1 MAEVIFYF
9 FWCFV
14 MKISIEW
21 LSQYVEINESAED
34 VADILSE
41 LGFPLEGVEEVDGDK
56 VIDIEVTSN
65 RGDCLSYIG
74 VAREIAAV
82 TGRELKMPEVKLAE
96 SDLNADELVDVSV
109 LDDENCA
116 RYTARVISD
125 VKIGQSPE
133 WMVKRLESVGIRSVN
148 NVVDATNYAM
158 LETGQ
163 PPHAFDF
170 DKLAGGKIVVRRG
183 IKGERVVSIDETKCK
198 LDEGMLVIADEN
210 RPIAIAGVMGGLD
223 TEISE
228 STTRILLEDAQF
240 APVCVRTTG
249 RKLGLSSESSF
260 RFERFVDTERIDWAS
275 QRCAQLIVE
284 VAGGKVARGVVDV
297 YPGKKKAATVGM
309 RFSRMNK
316 LLGIEVSK
324 EEVVKIFTNLG
335 LDPVIAGE
343 DMVNITV
350 PSWRHDLVRE
360 VDLIE
365 EVIRSVGYGRIPVE
379 PRLNIEVAQVDGREK
394 AVCRVRSFLN
404 GCGFFE
410 TVNVT
415 FVGHDISEMFGAGCS
430 LSVKDESRRAASKLR
445 SNLTGTLMGVLKSN
459 YNAGN
464 IPCRVFEVANTFK
477 ISEGHSEGTLPIER
491 TQLGLVADCSLR
503 ELRGVVEGVVRGFKS
518 DAAVDIRA
526 CDVCWASSGGEIFA
540 DGAAVGICGVVGG
553 DVKGKLGI
561 EAKELCAGEVDFE
574 ALLAMAGG
582 AVKVKPIPRFP
593 AIVRDLSL
601 IVDEKVQWG
610 DITETV
616 KRKAPGELA
625 GIEFG
630 GIYRGKPIEAG
641 KKSVTVSLCFRDQ
654 DGTLR
659 HEIVDGFEGKIL
671 EELKTSLGGELRMA

>member
-1 MAEVIFYF
+1 
-9 FWCFV
+9 

-21 LSQYVEINESAED
+21 LSQYVEIKETAEE

-41 LGFPLEGVEEVDGDK
+41 LGFPLEGIEDVDGDK

-82 TGRELKMPEVKLAE
+82 KGRKLKIPQVKLST
-96 SDLNADELVDVSV
+96 SDADVNSLVDVSV
-109 LDDENCA
+109 LDEENCA
-116 RYTARVISD
+116 RYTARVINGI
-125 VKIGQSPE
+125 KIGPAPD

-170 DKLAGGKIVVRRG
+170 DKLTGSRIVVRPA
-183 IKGERVVSIDETKCK
+183 IKGEKLVSIDETKCK
-198 LDEGMLVIADEN
+198 LDETVLVIADEN
-210 RPIAIAGVMGGLD
+210 KPIAIAGVMGGLD
-223 TEISE
+223 TEISDT
-228 STTRILLEDAQF
+228 TTRILLEDAQF
-240 APVCVRTTG
+240 APVSVRTTG

-284 VAGGKVARGVVDV
+284 VAGGKVAKGIVDV
-297 YPGKKKAATVGM
+297 YPGKRKVATVGM

-324 EEVVKIFTNLG
+324 DEVVKIFTNLG
-335 LDPVIAGE
+335 LGPVIAA
-343 DMVNITV
+343 DDLVNITV
-350 PSWRHDLVRE
+350 PTWRHDLVRE

-365 EVIRSVGYGRIPVE
+365 EVIRSIGYGRIPVK
-379 PRLNIEVAQVDGREK
+379 PRLNIEVAPIDAREK
-394 AVCRVRSFLN
+394 AVCRMRSFLN

-410 TVNVT
+410 TVNIT
-415 FVGHDISEMFGAGCS
+415 FVGDDLAEMFEGGCS

-445 SNLTGTLMGVLKSN
+445 ANLIGSLMGVLKSN

-464 IPCRVFEVANTFK
+464 IPCMVFELANTFR
-477 ISEGHSEGTLPIER
+477 ITAEHLEGALPVER
-491 TQLGLVADCSLR
+491 TQIGLVADCGLR
-503 ELRGVVEGVVRGFKS
+503 QLRGVIEGIIHGFKS
-518 DAAVDIRA
+518 DAVIDIRPA
-526 CDVCWASSGGEIFA
+526 QLCWAVSGGEIFVDA
-540 DGAAVGICGVVGG
+540 KPVGICGVVSA
-553 DVKGKLGI
+553 DITDKLGI
-561 EAKELCAGEVDFE
+561 EANEVCAAEVDFQ
-574 ALLAMAGG
+574 ALLAISGG

-601 IVDEKVQWG
+601 ILDEKVQWG
-610 DITETV
+610 DITDAIR
-616 KRKAPGELA
+616 RKAPPELA
-625 GIEFG
+625 GVEFG

-641 KKSVTVSLCFRDQ
+641 KKSVTVSLCFRDE

-659 HEIVDGFEGKIL
+659 HEIADTFQGQIL
-671 EELKTSLGGELRMA
+671 EEIKKSLGAQLRTV

>member
-1 MAEVIFYF
+1 
-9 FWCFV
+9 

-21 LSQYVEINESAED
+21 LSQYVEIRETAEE
-34 VADILSE
+34 VADFLSE
-41 LGFPLEGVEEVDGDK
+41 LGFPLEGIEDVDGDR

-74 VAREIAAV
+74 VAREFAAV
-82 TGRELKMPEVKLAE
+82 TGREIKIPEVTFAV
-96 SDLNADELVDVSV
+96 SDLNAGDLVDVSI
-109 LDDENCA
+109 LDEENCV
-116 RYTARVISD
+116 RYTARLITD
-125 VKIGQSPE
+125 VKIGPAPD

-170 DKLAGGKIVVRRG
+170 DKLGGGKIVVRRG
-183 IKGERVVSIDETKCK
+183 IKGERLVSIDETKCR
-198 LDEGMLVIADEN
+198 LDETMLVIADEN
-210 RPIAIAGVMGGLD
+210 KSIAIAGVMGGLD

-240 APVCVRTTG
+240 APVSVRTTG

-284 VAGGKVARGVVDV
+284 VAGGKVAKGVVDV

-324 EEVVKIFTNLG
+324 DEVMRIFGNLG
-335 LDPVIAGE
+335 LDPVIAA
-343 DMVNITV
+343 DDLVNITV

-365 EVIRSVGYGRIPVE
+365 EVIRSVGYSRIPVK
-379 PRLNIEVAQVDGREK
+379 PRLNIEVAPVDPREK
-394 AVCRVRSFLN
+394 AVCRMRSFLN

-410 TVNVT
+410 TVNIT
-415 FVGHDISEMFGAGCS
+415 FIGDDLAAMFEGGCS
-430 LSVKDESRRAASKLR
+430 LSVKDESRRAAGKLR
-445 SNLTGTLMGVLKSN
+445 AGLTGSLMSVLKSN
-459 YNAGN
+459 YNVGN
-464 IPCRVFEVANTFK
+464 IPCKVFEVANTFR
-477 ISEGHSEGTLPIER
+477 ITGGHLKGALPVER
-491 TQLGLVADCSLR
+491 TQIGLVADCGLR
-503 ELRGVVEGVVRGFKS
+503 RLRGVIEGVIRRFKS
-518 DAAVDIRA
+518 DAEIDIRPTRI
-526 CDVCWASSGGEIFA
+526 CWAGSGGEIFV
-540 DGAAVGICGVVGG
+540 GGKAVGICGVVST
-553 DVKGKLGI
+553 DVKDKLGI
-561 EAKELCAGEVDFE
+561 EANEVCAGEVDLE
-574 ALLAMAGG
+574 ALLAIAGG

-601 IVDEKVQWG
+601 IVDENIRWA
-610 DITETV
+610 DITQALR
-616 KRKAPGELA
+616 RKAPAELA
-625 GIEFG
+625 GVEFG
-630 GIYRGKPIEAG
+630 GIYRGKPIEEG
-641 KKSVTVSLCFRDQ
+641 KKSVTVSLCFRDA

-659 HEIVDGFEGKIL
+659 HEIVDGFQGQIL
-671 EELKTSLGGELRMA
+671 KEIKKSLGGRLRTT